1 MKPCLSEATTL
12 GSSFADDLA
21 AYADA
26 GFTAM
31 EVWLTKFEQHLEKTP
46 AATTKK
52 LLQDRNMQLAAAAY
66 QGGLLTTTGEQR
78 RVHYDQ
84 FQRRLGLCQEFG
96 IGTLVIAADFI
107 DRINADKLDLA
118 MSSLSQAG
126 ELAGTYHVR
135 LALEFQASAQWCR
148 GLDTAIAL
156 VAASESPHVG
166 VNLDLFHYYT
176 GPSKSEDLNVLT
188 PRNLAHVQVC
198 DLAGLTRELAT
209 DADRILPGDGDMPLV
224 PIFETLR
231 ARGYDGFVSVELF
244 NPQLW
249 KVKPAQVAAL
259 AMASLRR
266 VLEPAEK

>member
-1 MKPCLSEATTL
+1 MKPCLSEATTMS
-12 GSSFADDLA
+12 SSFADDVA

-31 EVWLTKFEQHLEKTP
+31 EVWLTKLEQHLEKTSA
-46 AATTKK
+46 AATRK
-52 LLQDRNMQLAAAAY
+52 LLQERGMQLGAAAY

-96 IGTLVIAADFI
+96 IPTLVVAADFI

-118 MSSLSQAG
+118 MNSLSQAA
-126 ELAGTYHVR
+126 ELAGTYQVQ
-135 LALEFQASAQWCR
+135 LALEFQSNAQWCR

-156 VAASESPHVG
+156 VASAESPHVG

-176 GPSKSEDLNVLT
+176 GPSKSEDLKVLT
-188 PRNLAHVQVC
+188 PKNLAHVQVC

-209 DADRILPGDGDMPLV
+209 DADRILPGDGDMPLNS
-224 PIFETLR
+224 IFDLLR
-231 ARGYDGFVSVELF
+231 GTGYNGYVSVELL
-244 NPQLW
+244 NPELW
-249 KVKPAQVAAL
+249 KVKPLQVAASAKAAL
-259 AMASLRR
+259 ER
-266 VLEPAEK
+266 VLAPAAP